1 MNGDVTGV
9 KAKKRVK
16 DKRLKTALS
25 FFLLFLLWV
34 GIALG
39 GYFYALNRMQ
49 GIAQHFS
56 DQVGDLLEENERIGV
71 ELTTSMQLL
80 RDDMQQLKGELGIIQ
95 EELELAGESIT
106 GTDST
111 RQGLQERM
119 GELDKQ
125 LAALRDQLR
134 RLEDATRAF

>member
-1 MNGDVTGV
+1 MNEVVANAKT
-9 KAKKRVK
+9 KKRMK

-25 FFLLFLLWV
+25 FLLLLLLWV
-34 GIALG
+34 GLVLG

-49 GIAQHFS
+49 GISQHFS
-56 DQVGDLLEENERIGV
+56 EQVGELQEENRRIGE
-71 ELTTSMQLL
+71 ELAGAMLSLQGE
-80 RDDMQQLKGELGIIQ
+80 MQQLQRELGLIQ

-119 GELDKQ
+119 AELDKQ
-125 LAALRDQLR
+125 LAALREQLR
-134 RLEDATRAF
+134 RLEEATRAF